1 MASSID
7 ATAIPSPPNGTR
19 PSSIFPRETTPAKVR
34 LTHTV
39 DAALAKRFRHAAVDL
54 DLTES
59 ELFERVIGLPFS
71 GVHARGMTESVRA
84 SLLSGAGQGSG
95 SDLEPTVPTVKIQ
108 TVTNRLNDIARKAHG
123 PIDDALDNF
132 VSE

>member
-1 MASSID
+1 MAK
-7 ATAIPSPPNGTR
+7 
-19 PSSIFPRETTPAKVR
+19 PRRDKLRDTTPAKVR

-59 ELFERVIGLPFS
+59 ELFERVVTLLFS

-84 SLLSGAGQGSG
+84 SLLSESGQGIGASTE
-95 SDLEPTVPTVKIQ
+95 SSVPTVKIPN
-108 TVTNRLNDIARKAHG
+108 VTNRIGDIARRSTAGH
-123 PIDDALDNF
+123 DDALDGL

>member
-1 MASSID
+1 MAKPRRD
-7 ATAIPSPPNGTR
+7 K
-19 PSSIFPRETTPAKVR
+19 PRETTPAKVR

-59 ELFERVIGLPFS
+59 ELFERVVTLLFS

-84 SLLSGAGQGSG
+84 SLLSESGQGSG
-95 SDLEPTVPTVKIQ
+95 APIDQAVPTVKIAGIS
-108 TVTNRLNDIARKAHG
+108 NRIGEIARRASAGH
-123 PIDDALDNF
+123 DDALDEIA
-132 VSE
+132 SQ

>member
-1 MASSID
+1 MAK
-7 ATAIPSPPNGTR
+7 
-19 PSSIFPRETTPAKVR
+19 PRRDKPRDTTPAKVR

-59 ELFERVIGLPFS
+59 ELFERVVTLLFS

-84 SLLSGAGQGSG
+84 SLLDGVPPSAGETLQQGG
-95 SDLEPTVPTVKIQ
+95 SPVQ
-108 TVTNRLNDIARKAHG
+108 TVRIPSVQNRLDEISRRAHK
-123 PIDDALDNF
+123 PIDDALNGL

>member
-1 MASSID
+1 MAKPKRD
-7 ATAIPSPPNGTR
+7 K
-19 PSSIFPRETTPAKVR
+19 PRETTPAKVR

-59 ELFERVIGLPFS
+59 ELFERVVTVLFS
-71 GVHARGMTESVRA
+71 GVHARGMSESVRA

-95 SDLEPTVPTVKIQ
+95 SDLESSPPVVRIQ
-108 TVTNRLNDIARKAHG
+108 TASDRIGQIARKSVANV
-123 PIDDALDNF
+123 DDALDGLTNDRD
-132 VSE
+132 

>member
-1 MASSID
+1 MAKPRRD
-7 ATAIPSPPNGTR
+7 K
-19 PSSIFPRETTPAKVR
+19 PRESTPAKVR

-59 ELFERVIGLPFS
+59 ELFERVVALLFS

-84 SLLSGAGQGSG
+84 SLLSESGQGIGAST
-95 SDLEPTVPTVKIQ
+95 ETPVPTVRIPSVQ
-108 TVTNRLNDIARKAHG
+108 NRLNDIARKAHG

-132 VSE
+132 VGE

>member
-1 MASSID
+1 VAKPRRD
-7 ATAIPSPPNGTR
+7 K
-19 PSSIFPRETTPAKVR
+19 PRESTPAKVR

-59 ELFERVIGLPFS
+59 ELFERVVALLFS

-84 SLLSGAGQGSG
+84 SLLNDSPPPAGEYLQQGGA
-95 SDLEPTVPTVKIQ
+95 PVPTVRIPSVQ
-108 TVTNRLNDIARKAHG
+108 NRLNDIARKAHG